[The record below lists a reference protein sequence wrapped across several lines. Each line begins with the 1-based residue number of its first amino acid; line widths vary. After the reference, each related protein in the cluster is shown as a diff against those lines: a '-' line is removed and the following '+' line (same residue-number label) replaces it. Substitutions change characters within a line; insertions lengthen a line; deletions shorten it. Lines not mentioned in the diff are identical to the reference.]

1 MHVPIF
7 LNVLILIYCVQ
18 FYTLRFGG
26 HSKSRNGKWE
36 MGNEEMEQQHTVGV
50 KKDSGVYCCAN
61 AVINYI
67 EEVGL
72 LSASSEKEGRRW
84 Q

>member
-1 MHVPIF
+1 
-7 LNVLILIYCVQ
+7 
-18 FYTLRFGG
+18 
-26 HSKSRNGKWE
+26 

-50 KKDSGVYCCAN
+50 KEDSGVYCCAN
-61 AVINYI
+61 AMINYI

-72 LSASSEKEGRRW
+72 LSASSEKEGRTW